1 MAFEEVKENFEDLKD
16 QAKTLYDANIRYY
29 KLMGFKIAM
38 KAGAK
43 IAKIIMFLFLLL
55 LVVLFLS
62 LALALGIG
70 YALNNFAY
78 GFLIV
83 GVLYLIVL
91 GIVYANRN
99 SIIEGRMLSK
109 YSKKFFK

>member
-16 QAKTLYDANIRYY
+16 QAKTLYDANVRYY
-29 KLMGFKIAM
+29 KLLGFKIAM

-43 IAKIIMFLFLLL
+43 IAKLIMFLFLLL
-55 LVVLFLS
+55 FVVLFLS
-62 LALALGIG
+62 LSLAFGIG
-70 YALNNFAY
+70 YALDNFAY

-91 GIVYANRN
+91 WIVYANRN
-99 SIIEGRMLSK
+99 NIIEAKLLSK